1 MTVLRYGADSS
12 LNLQLA
18 AEGPLGLCGVPKGT
32 PLTNTAAAMKAALE
46 QPLDYPSLG
55 QCTTPGDRVAIA
67 VGAEVP
73 QVAKVTAAIVQ
84 ALLASGV
91 DADGLTILQSTGETG
106 SSAEDPCSLLAT
118 TVAER
123 IRVRTH
129 DPADR
134 RNLAYLAASET
145 GEPILLNRMLTDADV
160 VLPVGVMQPDR
171 ATGYYGIHT
180 ALYPEFSDFKTQA
193 RFRKHDRF
201 SDNGHHRE
209 LRHEVNHVAWLLGV
223 NFTVQIVPAAGDEV
237 LHVLA
242 GQSDAV
248 RHRGHE
254 LYRDAWTWP
263 VTERAEL
270 VIAAIEGGPSHQTWE
285 NLGRVLESA
294 GRLVDDGGAIAVCC
308 ELAATPGPAVQ
319 RLMGAPG
326 RDAALRHIRRDNP
339 RDLLPALQ
347 LARALESHR
356 VYLLSRLDA
365 ELVEGLEMIPVE
377 SPDDI
382 CRLAQRSRSCL
393 VVANAVRA
401 IVRVERE

>member
-1 MTVLRYGADSS
+1 
-12 LNLQLA
+12 
-18 AEGPLGLCGVPKGT
+18 
-32 PLTNTAAAMKAALE
+32 
-46 QPLDYPSLG
+46 
-55 QCTTPGDRVAIA
+55 VAIA
-67 VGAEVP
+67 LGAEVP
-73 QVAKVTAAIVQ
+73 QVSKVTAAIVQ
-84 ALLASGV
+84 NLLSSGV
-91 DADGLTILQSTGETG
+91 DADGITILRSAGDAEAE
-106 SSAEDPCSLLAT
+106 AEDPCSLLAAS
-118 TVAER
+118 VAER

-134 RNLAYLAASET
+134 RNLAYLAASES
-145 GEPILLNRMLTDADV
+145 GEPILLSRMLTDADV

-171 ATGYYGIHT
+171 ASGYYGIHT
-180 ALYPEFSDFKTQA
+180 ALYPEFSDIKTQA

-209 LRHEVNHVAWLLGV
+209 LRHEVNNIAWLLGV
-223 NFTVQIVPAAGDEV
+223 NFTVQVVPAAGDAI

-254 LYRDAWTWP
+254 LYLEAWKWT
-263 VTERAEL
+263 VAERADL
-270 VIAAIEGGPSHQTWE
+270 VIAAIEGGPAHQTWE
-285 NLGRVLESA
+285 NVGRVLERA
-294 GRLVDDGGAIAVCC
+294 GRLVDDGGAIAICC
-308 ELAATPGPAVQ
+308 ELAGPLGPGMQ
-319 RLMGAPG
+319 RLMGAPS
-326 RDAALRHIRRDNP
+326 RDAAQRHIRRDNP

-377 SPDDI
+377 SPGDI

-393 VVANAVRA
+393 VIANAVRA
-401 IVRVERE
+401 IVRVEGE

>member
-12 LNLQLA
+12 VNLKLP
-18 AEGPLGLCGVPKGT
+18 AEGPLETCGVPKGA
-32 PLTNTAAAMKAALE
+32 PLTDTAAAVRTALE
-46 QPLDYPSLG
+46 VPLDYPSLA

-67 VGAEVP
+67 LGAEVP
-73 QVAKVTAAIVQ
+73 QVSKVTAAIVQ
-84 ALLASGV
+84 NLLASGV
-91 DADGLTILQSTGETG
+91 DADGITLLRSEVDAEAD
-106 SSAEDPCSLLAT
+106 AEDPCSLLAAS
-118 TVAER
+118 VAER
-123 IRVRTH
+123 ICVRTH
-129 DPADR
+129 DPMNR
-134 RNLAYLAASET
+134 RNLAYLAASES

-180 ALYPEFSDFKTQA
+180 ALYPEFSDVKTQA

-223 NFTVQIVPAAGDEV
+223 NFSVQVVPAAGDGI

-263 VTERAEL
+263 VAERADL
-270 VIAAIEGGPSHQTWE
+270 VIAAIEGGSAHQTWE
-285 NLGRVLESA
+285 NLGRVLERA

-308 ELAATPGPAVQ
+308 ELAAPPGPGLQ
-319 RLMGAPG
+319 RLMGAPS
-326 RDAALRHIRRDNP
+326 RDAALRHIRRENP

-365 ELVEGLEMIPVE
+365 EIVEGLEMIPVE
-377 SPDDI
+377 SPSDI

-393 VVANAVRA
+393 VIANAVRA
-401 IVRVERE
+401 IVRVEGE